1 MDDTMSEEQAFG
13 TENGSAETFKFD
25 EPTAKIEE
33 STDSTSS
40 EDKAEDVSSEDEK
53 LVPYSR
59 LKTTFEK
66 LEQRDSMIASLE
78 ERLASLEE
86 SRVESKSEEIDVPK
100 EWVELYGDSDVSKR
114 AYQIQVQREMQIEE
128 RATERA
134 LKMFEDREVNQV
146 KALEQNEEIIDN
158 SLADL
163 QETIGKKIT
172 PKMEEEILS
181 IVDEFSPTGKDGKY
195 ISLFPFDKAY
205 EIYTLR
211 NSQAT
216 RSTNNARNQVAD
228 LTGNSSQGEADSSGS
243 DFKRGWDNWRQAL

>member
-1 MDDTMSEEQAFG
+1 MSEEQAFS
-13 TENGSAETFKFD
+13 TENENKDLFKFD
-25 EPTAKIEE
+25 EPEAKIEE
-33 STDSTSS
+33 VTDSTSS

-66 LEQRDSMIASLE
+66 LEERDSMIASLE
-78 ERLASLEE
+78 ERLKSLEE
-86 SRVESKSEEIDVPK
+86 SRIEAKSEDVDVPR

-114 AYQIQVQREMQIEE
+114 AYQIQLQREMQIEE

-134 LKMFEDREVNQV
+134 LKILEDREVNQAKV
-146 KALEQNEEIIDN
+146 LEQNEEIIDN
-158 SLADL
+158 SLKDL
-163 QETIGKKIT
+163 QSTIGKKLT
-172 PKMEEEILS
+172 PKMEEDILS
-181 IVDEFSPTGKDGKY
+181 IVDEFSPTGSDGKY

-211 NSQAT
+211 NTQAT

-243 DFKRGWDNWRQAL
+243 DFKRGWDNWRGAL